1 MDVTGFRRMLL
12 RMRSEQSDE
21 ARAMR
26 RILISAVI
34 IFCLIGL
41 FPPWIY
47 TVNPP
52 GTGQITNPAGYS
64 VLFSPPPPEK
74 SGPRYGVEID
84 LPRLLIQWAILI
96 VAIGGYIFLRGHA
109 HANRVQNDKE

>member
-1 MDVTGFRRMLL
+1 
-12 RMRSEQSDE
+12 
-21 ARAMR
+21 MR

-52 GTGQITNPAGYS
+52 GAGLTTKPAGYS
-64 VLFSPPPPEK
+64 VLFSPPPPER